1 MGLCIWIG
9 ILDRAQLYLPYVHP
23 CALCPVDTLSCPLP
37 DNYWPQSILSA
48 FTSMRKKNSFLCS
61 FFSRVVC
68 TVNVNSLGCHAH
80 CAHFAH
86 TMRSES
92 LKTFRPA
99 YWTGQEREIE
109 KGKGRGR
116 QRQVEPEIGS
126 CFLCRASCLHA
137 PPQFLRRTAD
147 ILYAFRACFWLRRI
161 NLHKPR
167 ATRLQLGQS

>member
-9 ILDRAQLYLPYVHP
+9 ILDRSQLYLPYVHP

-86 TMRSES
+86 TMRSGS

-99 YWTGQEREIE
+99 YWTGQEREREIE
-109 KGKGRGR
+109 EEEGRDKSS
-116 QRQVEPEIGS
+116 QRS
-126 CFLCRASCLHA
+126 ARAFYAVHPAS
-137 PPQFLRRTAD
+137 
-147 ILYAFRACFWLRRI
+147 ILLSSSSI
-161 NLHKPR
+161 V
-167 ATRLQLGQS
+167 QLISFMPSGPVSGWGA